1 MRSCHHEEKVKMKTV
16 GITAEYNPFHS
27 GHAYQ
32 LEEAKKASGA
42 DAAVVVMSGAVVQ
55 RGMPASF
62 GKRFRAASAM
72 ESGAD
77 LVLELPYVYS
87 GQSAEGFAQGAVKTL
102 IEAGVDAISFGAET
116 ADTELLRDAAK
127 ILADEPEA
135 FREAL
140 ANGLKEGL
148 SYPAARQM
156 ALGAVSEEAAKVLDS
171 PNNILGVEYIKALIQ
186 QGEWDREVYP
196 IERVSSDYHGL
207 ETDRDYASATAI
219 RQALHEDEPDKI
231 RCFIPDRKK
240 RHERVKEKRRESR
253 KVFDEQARIEEEY
266 LRFHPN
272 DFLAA
277 VKLRLAMEDP
287 DELELYPGMG
297 QGLADK
303 LNAMVRS
310 GEIYQIS
317 ELEALYDALDCKQ
330 FTRAAV
336 NRALLALVL
345 NITKND
351 VRAFTQPYYE
361 PYLRVLAMNDKGR
374 EIVKKL
380 RADGKR
386 VICTPSIDR
395 KDLDRLQSRAWELEE
410 RALRLQDLF
419 MDEAKDPEYENDFGS
434 GSMMRTVPVVL
445 QEEAES

>member
-1 MRSCHHEEKVKMKTV
+1 MKTV

-32 LEEAKKASGA
+32 LGEAKKASGA

-62 GKRFRAASAM
+62 GKRFRAASAV

-102 IEAGVDAISFGAET
+102 LEAGVDAISFGAET
-116 ADTELLRDAAK
+116 ADADLLRDAAK
-127 ILADEPEA
+127 ILADEPEE
-135 FREAL
+135 FKEAL

-171 PNNILGVEYIKALIQ
+171 PNNILGVEYLKALIQ
-186 QGEWDREVYP
+186 QGEGDLEAFP
-196 IERVSSDYHGL
+196 IQRVASDYHGL
-207 ETDRDYASATAI
+207 DLDRAHASATAI
-219 RQALHEDEPDKI
+219 RQALHDDDPDSI
-231 RCFIPDRKK
+231 RSFIPNRKK
-240 RHERVKEKRRESR
+240 RRERRHEKRMESR
-253 KVFDEQARIEEEY
+253 KIFDDTARIEEEY
-266 LRFHPN
+266 LRFHPD

-297 QGLADK
+297 QGLADR

-310 GEIYQIS
+310 GELYRIDHLE
-317 ELEALYDALDCKQ
+317 ELYTALDCKQ

-374 EIVKKL
+374 EIVKQL

-419 MDEAKDPEYENDFGS
+419 MEEARDPEFENDFGS
-434 GSMMRTVPVVL
+434 GSMMRAVPVVISD
-445 QEEAES
+445 EPES